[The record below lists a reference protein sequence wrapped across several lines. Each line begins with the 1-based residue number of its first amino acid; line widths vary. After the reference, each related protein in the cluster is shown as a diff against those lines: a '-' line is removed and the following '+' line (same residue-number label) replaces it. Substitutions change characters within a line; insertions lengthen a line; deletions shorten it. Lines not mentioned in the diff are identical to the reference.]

1 MRRRSISVSLFMAAT
16 VSRKL
21 SSSFEG
27 ALAGGGDPATSPLYV
42 FGPFLKLIV
51 IAGVAQVTFGAT
63 IWLAVFTVIM
73 VSAMYRQVMRWIT
86 DGSGGS
92 GLSEEEF
99 GSWAVKINAGI
110 TVIEYTLTFLVSMAA
125 LVTFVADRATE
136 FGLPL
141 NETFLGIQYRTVL
154 AIGLSIFTG
163 WLVNLGPKAS
173 ARAFGPATAAVLML
187 LWVMIFTTI
196 YHFGLVLPELNF
208 QAFSSEA
215 VRYIDEAG
223 AAVETSYLHLTLG
236 GYARILALMTG
247 IEIFANLVAAY
258 DGTRM
263 EKSRKAFGSLIII
276 MGTTAL
282 TMIIVGPAI
291 LEVSKDSVT
300 SEISVFTQTMNA
312 LLPAW
317 ASYAG
322 TLIGIAVLLSASAAA
337 AQGVQNLALGLRYR
351 HYVAASMGQ
360 RNKYDVAAKPVWLM
374 TLVIGICF
382 LLFGTHEE
390 TYLALYAAGVFILL
404 SMTGWAACKRLL
416 REGRKRFNFGNVASL
431 VGTAIAAFL
440 TSGATI
446 IIFEERFLEG
456 AWIYLLLVPG
466 LYLIFSYYRNRLG
479 SPPSVEERLGAI
491 ISEQVYFPTSLGELR
506 LEEVPFQ
513 KIVLPLDGSSLAEQA
528 IATARAFARE
538 YGAELEIVCVENEEA
553 EENLSLTDAQLDEN
567 RTELQTYISLVGSL
581 IKGDGLDVRT
591 HYRFGEPS
599 AQIDA
604 VSRAMNADLIIMT
617 TRGKFQIG
625 SLIAR
630 SMAQRVLE
638 KTSTP
643 TLLIRPTNNWRSRRS
658 EFKRIMV
665 ALDGS
670 EEAEMVLPY
679 IRAFANQF
687 KSRVLLFSVPEGSES
702 EEYGE
707 KIKLYLE
714 GIANTLREDGVNT
727 STYVTGSGPAR
738 TILAVSVEEKIDLIM
753 MSSHGRGGVER
764 SDQIPIGSVAEK
776 VVAETLCPVFLLPLR
791 RGDIVTREWLM
802 PEVGSEAEAAPEKD
816 EEIHS
821 SLSA

>member
-1 MRRRSISVSLFMAAT
+1 MAGFI
-16 VSRKL
+16 SRKL
-21 SSSFEG
+21 SNSFEG

-51 IAGVAQVTFGAT
+51 VAGVAQVTFGAT
-63 IWLAVFTVIM
+63 IWLAVFTVVM
-73 VSAMYRQVMRWIT
+73 VSAMYRQVMGWIT

-92 GLSEEEF
+92 GLAEEEF
-99 GSWAVKINAGI
+99 GGWAVKINAGI

-136 FGLPL
+136 FGIPL
-141 NETFLGIQYRTVL
+141 NQSLFGIQYRTFL

-163 WLVNLGPKAS
+163 WLVNLGPKA
-173 ARAFGPATAAVLML
+173 AAKAFGPATAAVLLL
-187 LWVMIFTTI
+187 LWVMIFATI
-196 YHFGLVLPELNF
+196 F
-208 QAFSSEA
+208 QLGFHIPDFQLKAFTG
-215 VRYIDEAG
+215 D
-223 AAVETSYLHLTLG
+223 YLHFTLG

-263 EKSRKAFGSLIII
+263 EKSRKAFGSLLII

-291 LEVSKDSVT
+291 LEVSRGTVT

-312 LLPAW
+312 LLPPW
-317 ASYAG
+317 ASYLG

-351 HYVAASMGQ
+351 HYVTATMGQ
-360 RNKYDVAAKPVWLM
+360 RNRYDVAGRPVWLM
-374 TLVIGICF
+374 ILVIGICF
-382 LLFGTHEE
+382 LFFGTHEE

-416 REGRKRFNFGNVASL
+416 REDREKFSFGKTASL
-431 VGTAIAAFL
+431 VGTAIAALL
-440 TSGATI
+440 TSGATF
-446 IIFEERFLEG
+446 IIFEERFFEG
-456 AWIYLLLVPG
+456 AWIYLLLVPA
-466 LYLIFSYYRNRLG
+466 LYIAFTYFRKKLG

-491 ISEQVYFPTSLGELR
+491 ISEQRFFPTSLRELK
-506 LEEVPFQ
+506 LDEVPFQ
-513 KIVLPLDGSSLAEQA
+513 KIVVPLDGSSLAEQV

-538 YGAELEIVCVENEEA
+538 YGAELEIVSVEDGNADE
-553 EENLSLTDAQLDEN
+553 SVHLTDAQIAEQAS
-567 RTELQTYISLVGSL
+567 ELKIYMGLVSSL
-581 IKGDGLDVRT
+581 IRGDGLKVET
-591 HYRFGEPS
+591 HYRRGEPS
-599 AQIDA
+599 GEIDA
-604 VSRAMNADLIIMT
+604 VCREISADLIIMT
-617 TRGKFQIG
+617 TRGKFEFGQ
-625 SLIAR
+625 LMTK
-630 SMAQRVLE
+630 SMAQRVVQ

-658 EFKRIMV
+658 EFKRILV

-687 KSRVLLFSVPEGSES
+687 ASRVLLFSVPEGSES
-702 EEYGE
+702 EGYDE
-707 KIKLYLE
+707 KIKQYLD
-714 GIANTLREDGVNT
+714 GIAEALRNDGIEIF
-727 STYVTGSGPAR
+727 TYVTGSGPAR
-738 TILAVSVEEKIDLIM
+738 TILAVSEEEKIDLIM

-776 VVAETLCPVFLLPLR
+776 VVSETPCPVFLLPLR
-791 RGDIVTREWLM
+791 RGDLASRRL
-802 PEVGSEAEAAPEKD
+802 PEEADSNASRPLNDGSE
-816 EEIHS
+816 EE
-821 SLSA
+821 